1 MIDIAYDLNGLI
13 GLVGNAATVMYQAV
27 AALTDW
33 FFSISG
39 HLLDGVL
46 GSWLG
51 WARFK

>member
-1 MIDIAYDLNGLI
+1 MIDMSYDLNGLI
-13 GLVGNAATVMYQAV
+13 GLIGNASTILYQGI
-27 AALTDW
+27 AAMTGW

-51 WARFK
+51 WSRFK